1 MKDLKLM
8 ILILLVAG
16 SMTLWGCSNTSS
28 DFDISS
34 GTVEATIDGTGWKGS
49 GGTGVKQTINTGQGS
64 VTTVTVVAAK
74 LLNQSTGDNETMEV
88 TIYGE
93 VGADNIAEREYDV
106 EEDEIPGAQFSFT
119 TFIDGDRVSYFGT
132 SGTVTVSSISD
143 DGVQGTFEGTLT
155 NSEDDSDTK
164 EVSGG
169 GFNVNFGFS
178 FEF

>member
-1 MKDLKLM
+1 
-8 ILILLVAG
+8 
-16 SMTLWGCSNTSS
+16 MTLWGCKSANA

-34 GTVEATIDGTGWKGS
+34 GTVEATIDGTGWKGT

-74 LLNQSTGDNETMEV
+74 LLNQSTGDTETMEV

-93 VGADNIAEREYDV
+93 VGDDNIAEREYDV

-119 TFIDGDRVSYFGT
+119 TFINGSRVSYFGS
-132 SGTVTVSSISD
+132 SGTVSVRSVSD
-143 DGVQGTFEGTLT
+143 KGVQGTFEGTLT
-155 NSEDDSDTK
+155 NSEDASDTK

-169 GFNVNFGFS
+169 GFNVDFGFS
-178 FEF
+178 FNY

>member
-1 MKDLKLM
+1 
-8 ILILLVAG
+8 
-16 SMTLWGCSNTSS
+16 MTLWGCEGSA

-34 GTVEATIDGTGWKGS
+34 RTVEATINGSGWKGS
-49 GGTGVKQTINTGQGS
+49 GGTGVKQTVNTGQGS

-93 VGADNIAEREYDV
+93 VGADNIEEREYDV

-119 TFIDGDRVSYFGT
+119 TFINNERVSYFAT
-132 SGTVTVSSISD
+132 SGTVTVRD
-143 DGVQGTFEGTLT
+143 VTEDGVQGTFEGTLA
-155 NSEDDSDTK
+155 NSEDASDTK
-164 EVSGG
+164 EVTGG
-169 GFNVNFGFS
+169 GFNVDFGYN